1 MGPEPGGDI
10 ARALW
15 GEEELMDV
23 AVPHGG
29 VRNCGLYRAAG
40 VGAVVN
46 RREWLGKM
54 RRNVWYVCAEF
65 VAGM

>member
-1 MGPEPGGDI
+1 MGPELGGDI
-10 ARALW
+10 ARVLW

-23 AVPHGG
+23 TVPHGG

-54 RRNVWYVCAEF
+54 R
-65 VAGM
+65 

>member
-1 MGPEPGGDI
+1 MWPELGGDI
-10 ARALW
+10 SRVLW

-23 AVPHGG
+23 TVPHGG

-46 RREWLGKM
+46 RREGLGKM
-54 RRNVWYVCAEF
+54 R
-65 VAGM
+65 